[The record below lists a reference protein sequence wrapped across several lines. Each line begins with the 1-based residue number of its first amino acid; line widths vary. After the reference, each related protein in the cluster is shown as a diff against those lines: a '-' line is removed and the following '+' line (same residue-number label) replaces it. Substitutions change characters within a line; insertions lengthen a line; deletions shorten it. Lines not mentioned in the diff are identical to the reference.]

1 MVRMVSTAVKTV
13 TAGTAK
19 MIARNAVLERRAL
32 AGLTAEELAAM
43 FATTNAMARMAMG
56 TALLATDEGGDNGG
70 RRGGRGYK

>member
-13 TAGTAK
+13 TAETAE
-19 MIARNAVLERRAL
+19 MVAGNAVLERRAL

-43 FATTNAMARMAMG
+43 LATTNAVARMAMG

>member
-13 TAGTAK
+13 TAETAK
-19 MIARNAVLERRAL
+19 MVARNAVLERRAL

-43 FATTNAMARMAMG
+43 LATTNAMARMAIR
-56 TALLATDEGGDNGG
+56 TALLATDGDNGG